1 MENKENKR
9 NNFLGDLKNSLESGT
24 VNDEIVNTLNKIN
37 ENAEKLDGD
46 DIKEFESLMSDLGE
60 VVSEEERE
68 NMKPIDTPINE
79 TSALLNSQ
87 IENDKKFTL
96 FANLSNKIWEY
107 NVIITDLKKD
117 MKEVYLKLVEDGINS
132 DVLNNELETLK
143 NKNVELFNVFTKED

>member
-9 NNFLGDLKNSLESGT
+9 NNFLDDLKNSLESGT

-46 DIKEFESLMSDLGE
+46 DIKEFESLMSDRGE

-68 NMKPIDTPINE
+68 NMKPLDTPINE

-87 IENDKKFTL
+87 IENDKKFAL

-117 MKEVYLKLVEDGINS
+117 MKESYLKLVEGGIDS

-143 NKNVELFNVFTKED
+143 NKNVELFDVFTKED